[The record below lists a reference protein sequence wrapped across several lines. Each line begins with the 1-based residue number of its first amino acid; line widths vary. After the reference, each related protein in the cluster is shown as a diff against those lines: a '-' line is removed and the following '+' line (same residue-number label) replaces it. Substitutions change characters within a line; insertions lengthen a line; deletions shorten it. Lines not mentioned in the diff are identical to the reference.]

1 MLKKGNWM
9 RLAAGPLMLAVI
21 MTGLF
26 PSLSDGL
33 RAQTNSAPISPAS
46 ATRADDEALRRAC
59 AEAVDELKAARK
71 LLAAQGEQIELQ
83 NRLLELE
90 REISAAAKRIGE
102 LSARERE
109 ELVKA
114 LNAKDREIDALQ
126 ATVAGLKKQ
135 RFTLW
140 KGIKIGL
147 VATAAGILIGKVL

>member
-1 MLKKGNWM
+1 MLNRGNWM
-9 RLAAGPLMLAVI
+9 RHAAGLLMLAVI

-33 RAQTNSAPISPAS
+33 RAQTNSAPNSTAS
-46 ATRADDEALRRAC
+46 ATPAGDEALRRAC
-59 AEAVDELKAARK
+59 AEAVDELKAARR
-71 LLAAQGEQIELQ
+71 LIAAQGEQIELQ

-90 REISAAAKRIGE
+90 REISAAAKRVGE

-114 LNAKDREIDALQ
+114 LNAKDREIDAIR
-126 ATVAGLKKQ
+126 AENAELKKQ
-135 RFTLW
+135 RFSLW

-147 VATAAGILIGKVL
+147 VAAAAGILIGKVF